1 MTVKY
6 DPYENSIA
14 ERIHGILKGEFDI
27 SSKKTHE
34 NEVHKI
40 VATSI
45 SIYNKMRP
53 HFSCELMT
61 PEVAHLK
68 GKYKYK
74 KWGNSSIT
82 EYWN

>member
-1 MTVKY
+1 MKMQ
-6 DPYENSIA
+6 S
-14 ERIHGILKGEFDI
+14 LKELMVF
-27 SSKKTHE
+27 SKMNLKSPLKKRTK
-34 NEVHKI
+34 NEVDKI
-40 VATSI
+40 VTNAI

-68 GKYKYK
+68 GKFKYK
-74 KWGNSSIT
+74 KWGKFFVN